1 MSAAAVDP
9 ATLPGQL
16 ALNLPGLAEPRA
28 RPVRARRRGPVGELP
43 AVLGVPAVPPRVWG
57 VWDSDD
63 LVGVYAEESVAR
75 ADAAVLQRDAVR
87 AGVRASTVECLAVP
101 VLTSTQHA
109 GRRR

>member
-1 MSAAAVDP
+1 MGGGWD
-9 ATLPGQL
+9 
-16 ALNLPGLAEPRA
+16 
-28 RPVRARRRGPVGELP
+28 GE
-43 AVLGVPAVPPRVWG
+43 
-57 VWDSDD
+57 D

-87 AGVRASTVECLAVP
+87 AGVRASIVECLAVP